1 MTQRIK
7 VSLDSFQNPSN
18 QYTYGYAGT
27 RRTTPDTQCTGGV
40 YAFTDR
46 DADILRNGGTIT
58 GFNGVEFYADP
69 STAPAPAPA
78 PEPER
83 KKFLGIF

>member
-7 VSLDSFQNPSN
+7 LNLDSEQNPSTG
-18 QYTYGYAGT
+18 YTYGYAGAK
-27 RRTTPDTQCTGGV
+27 RTTPDTQCTGGV
-40 YAFTDR
+40 YMFDSR

-58 GFNGVEFYADP
+58 GFNGVEFYASP
-69 STAPAPAPA
+69 SPVSLFAS
-78 PEPER
+78 EPEQR

>member
-1 MTQRIK
+1 MAQRIR

-40 YAFTDR
+40 YAFSSA
-46 DADILRNGGTIT
+46 DADILRNGGTIV

-69 STAPAPAPA
+69 SPAPVFTA
-78 PEPER
+78 EPEQR